1 MTAPL
6 TCQTLLLTARSIQNS
21 NDDIPQ
27 SISYKNQGPKTVFLP
42 TERNL
47 SSIRIG
53 IHGVLGYKTTNISI
67 FCAELLRLF
76 RLSVSSLAMPGLD
89 DALAPNRGGEA
100 DHQRP
105 SKVVI
110 HFERWDLNHC
120 KHRLFMG
127 YPGIPMTMEPP
138 ICYQYMLHKR
148 VLHSHT

>member
-6 TCQTLLLTARSIQNS
+6 TCQTLLLNRSIQRT
-21 NDDIPQ
+21 
-27 SISYKNQGPKTVFLP
+27 TVRKAFRAIFWDQKQFSP
-42 TERNL
+42 HRKATERNL

-67 FCAELLRLF
+67 FGAELLRLF

-120 KHRLFMG
+120 KHHLFMG